1 MARAWSGARRGRCRP
16 GSSSSPTVNLSMP
29 WLGRIRRGPGC
40 QTRKG
45 SRWRERKMTVAKEM
59 RVVKD
64 VTCPFCGVTC
74 DDLEVHVEDGKIRD
88 VKNACVLGK
97 DTFLH
102 HLEGLATPRIDG
114 KPASI
119 EACIEAAA
127 DILARAKYPLIY
139 GLDSTELHA
148 HRKAI
153 ELAELIGANI

>member
-1 MARAWSGARRGRCRP
+1 
-16 GSSSSPTVNLSMP
+16 
-29 WLGRIRRGPGC
+29 
-40 QTRKG
+40 
-45 SRWRERKMTVAKEM
+45 MTVAKEM
-59 RVVKD
+59 RGGKD
-64 VTCPFCGVTC
+64 GTCPFCGVTC

-127 DILARAKYPLIY
+127 DILARAKYPPIY
-139 GLDSTELHA
+139 GLDSTALYA

-153 ELAELIGANI
+153 ELADLIGANIDHTSSVCHAPSLQAGQTVGVPGSPVAAAKN